1 MQQRGGREKRRDPRH
16 PVAFKFKGI
25 EVSLLGTATGR
36 RRPIRGEVQNI
47 SAGGLGLL
55 SDRPVEEFRLVR
67 GEVLLPRA
75 RVGIPTLLHVRW
87 RQPSGTRS
95 RYRMGLQFVF

>member
-1 MQQRGGREKRRDPRH
+1 MQQRGGRRKRRDPRY
-16 PVAFKFKGI
+16 PVAFKFKGM
-25 EVSLLGTATGR
+25 EVSLLGTARGR
-36 RRPIRGEVQNI
+36 HRPIRGEIQDI
-47 SAGGLGLL
+47 SAGGLSLL

-75 RVGIPTLLHVRW
+75 RVGIPTLLQVRW
-87 RQPSGTRS
+87 RQHSGTRP